1 MRFATCEVIR
11 TPAEFIGPFIRCVDG
26 YVQVFA
32 HIRRSTIDHVFGL
45 RSAAGADRDGI
56 IEQLT
61 GVLNPLIGAKYERG
75 EYCLWPTRAPKY
87 PLVTVLTSDLAT
99 LRRR

>member
-32 HIRRSTIDHVFGL
+32 HIRASTVDEHFGI
-45 RSAAGADRDGI
+45 RSASNADRQGI
-56 IEQLT
+56 IARLT
-61 GVLNPLIGAKYERG
+61 GSLNALIAAKYERG
-75 EYCLWPTRAPKY
+75 EYCLWPIKAPQY
-87 PLVTVLTSDLAT
+87 PLVTLLTSDLAA
-99 LRRR
+99 LR